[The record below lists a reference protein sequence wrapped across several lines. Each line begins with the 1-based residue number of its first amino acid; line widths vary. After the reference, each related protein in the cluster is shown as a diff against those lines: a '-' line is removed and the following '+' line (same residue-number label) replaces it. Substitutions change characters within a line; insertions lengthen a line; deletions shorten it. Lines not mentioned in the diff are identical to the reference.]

1 MKAGRAFG
9 AGVVGGLVMTLM
21 TAIARTMG
29 MEVNMEMMEGTMLG
43 IEPGAAAW
51 TVGLMMHLII
61 SGLIGLLY
69 AVGFEKIA
77 HRGGWLA
84 GTGFSLIHIAI
95 GGAVIGMMPMMH
107 PMMPGVLDP
116 PGAFMSNLGAMGI
129 GAFIML
135 HLIYGAIVGGIYGRA
150 TAEVT

>member
-1 MKAGRAFG
+1 MKTGRAFG

-29 MEVNMEMMEGTMLG
+29 MEVNMEMMQGTMLG

-51 TVGLMMHLII
+51 TVGLMMHLVI
-61 SGLIGLLY
+61 SGLIALLY
-69 AVGFEKIA
+69 AVGFEKVA

-84 GTGFSLIHIAI
+84 GTGFSLIHVAI
-95 GGAVIGMMPMMH
+95 GGVVIGMMPMMH
-107 PMMPGVLDP
+107 PMMPGAMDP
-116 PGAFMSNLGAMGI
+116 PGAFMINLGAI
-129 GAFIML
+129 GVMAFIVE
-135 HLIYGAIVGGIYGRA
+135 HLIYGAIVGGIYGQA